1 MAFSTLNT
9 FNAMMFRYQN
19 MAPSSSS
26 SLTTTYYNTNS
37 VSNPLITYNGFG
49 TQIVSSLNQG
59 SVGISSD
66 GSVAFHNGTCG
77 STYGILITYNSFAS
91 FYFLSTGAINFSY
104 LVITTD
110 GNTLYGHEYNGT
122 TIYTA
127 NISAKPTS
135 STPIAFTS
143 LYSSSALKGIGITNN
158 AANPVLYLA
167 QTTGIG
173 YLAYPY
179 TNALIP
185 INPPSGGF
193 VGDYG
198 IASISCSYNGS
209 VVVVGTGNNMY
220 ISYYNSK
227 FTLMTTG
234 GANPPSGGWW
244 YFNLSDSINN
254 IVTIVANFTSGTTF
268 GGWSGL
274 INLTTQTITWT
285 NVTSLITITLF
296 ESPAYNGNPMMT
308 VSQSGK
314 VEMLDY
320 YNNTNYSLDNGIT
333 FTNQTNAFALYAC
346 AAVMSYNGSTSLVGS
361 QSNGGILVT
370 NTGVIDSSANTLTNY
385 TNFARNS
392 YVNRTYSDFPTLTA
406 SNVIYCS
413 CNYTGQYVGFCGGST
428 GSKYFYSTNYGT
440 TFTAIPN
447 MISTVMTYGNNVVTS
462 GQYFFASGSTMVGL
476 SYSTNYGTTWQ
487 LTTEGYTW
495 LNLAINYNGSLVFGY
510 RAANTTIYYSTNYG
524 TSWLVLAALSAGYLN
539 TFWSTSMLC
548 NYDGSTLLVL
558 NSQASST
565 NNGTI
570 YTYNGSTWSSTI
582 FAIKG
587 TSTTTTGGAIGGNGQ
602 YMICTT
608 STNAVYISKNR
619 GISWT
624 LNALSLYIDGLT
636 ISGTGQFMC
645 VVNNNGP
652 DGRTANTDMYLSTNY
667 GVSFFVHPNAT
678 LNNLGYT
685 NCCMNYDGSY
695 LYASIQYA
703 SVGPLVII
711 R

>member
-1 MAFSTLNT
+1 MILRRQTVSSGPTTAFYDISNT
-9 FNAMMFRYQN
+9 I
-19 MAPSSSS
+19 
-26 SLTTTYYNTNS
+26 NS
-37 VSNPLITYNGFG
+37 PLINYNGFG
-49 TQIVSSLNQG
+49 TQFVSSLNIG
-59 SVGISSD
+59 SIGISSN
-66 GSVAFHNGTCG
+66 GNVAFCIGTC
-77 STYGILITYNSFAS
+77 TVNTIMTFGILITYNRFVS
-91 FYFLSTGAINFSY
+91 FYFLSTGTINFNY
-104 LVITTD
+104 LTITTD
-110 GNTLYGHEYNGT
+110 GNTLYGYNGT
-122 TIYTA
+122 GIYTA

-135 STPIAFTS
+135 STPISFTL
-143 LYSSSALKGIGITNN
+143 LYSSSTLRSIAITNN
-158 AANPVLYLA
+158 AANPVLYVA

-179 TNALIP
+179 TNTLIP

-193 VGDYG
+193 GGYG
-198 IASISCSYNGS
+198 IISMCCSYNGS
-209 VVVVGTGNNMY
+209 VVVVGTGMDMY
-220 ISYYNSK
+220 VSYYNSN

-234 GANPPSGGWW
+234 GAAPPSGGWW
-244 YFNLSDSINN
+244 YCNLSDSVNN
-254 IVTIVANFTSGTTF
+254 IVTIIANFVSGTTF

-274 INLTTQTITWT
+274 INLTTQTIAWT
-285 NVTSLITITLF
+285 NVTSTITVTLF
-296 ESPAYNGNPMMT
+296 GGGAYNGNPQMT

-314 VEMLDY
+314 VKMLDY
-320 YNNTNYSLDNGIT
+320 YNNTNYNLIGGTT
-333 FTNQTNAFALYAC
+333 FTNKINTFALYAC
-346 AAVMSYNGSTSLVGS
+346 AAAMSYDGSTSFVGS

-370 NTGVIDSSANTLTNY
+370 STGVTDSSANTLTNY

-392 YVNRTYSDFPTLTA
+392 YVNKTYSDFPTNTA
-406 SNVIYCS
+406 TNVLYTS
-413 CNYTGQYVGFCGGST
+413 CNYTGQYVGYCGGST

-487 LTTEGYTW
+487 LTTEGYNW

-524 TSWLVLAALSAGYLN
+524 TSWSVLAALSAGYLN

-582 FAIKG
+582 FAING
-587 TSTTTTGGAIGGNGQ
+587 TSITTTGAAISGNGQ
-602 YMICTT
+602 YMMCTT

-619 GISWT
+619 GVSWT

-652 DGRTANTDMYLSTNY
+652 DGRTVNTDMYLSTNY
-667 GVSFFVHPNAT
+667 GVSFFVHPNTT

-695 LYASIQYA
+695 LYASVQYA
-703 SVGPLVII
+703 LVGPLVVVQ
-711 R
+711 